1 MSSAFTSK
9 NKDKSRKV
17 SSIFSGGKTW
27 FVFAILIAV
36 AAAAVVFGV
45 LSQAVA
51 TTTYYVLS
59 KDVPANNQI
68 LPDMLKAVKTSSG
81 TAPGNAMTVGE
92 VKRTPTYAKYAL
104 KAGDIVS
111 PSNTGPLTPLT
122 AGIPEGYT
130 IASFSADAKDAVSGK
145 IATGNYIDVIATSND
160 SSGSTAKTVL
170 RHVLVVDVAIDPSK
184 IGDSTQSTTTT
195 TDAAGTAA
203 SNATGD
209 KSQQSSTQDKLREGI
224 PSLYTIALTPED
236 AVKLALIKDSKLL
249 ITLSPA
255 ENKNGVTP
263 KNIQESLGNVF
274 GPNAVGDS
282 GAGTKSTYEQ
292 GTATP
297 SATASPSAAPAPAAT
312 TKAPAPTPVPSA
324 SPSASDE

>member
-130 IASFSADAKDAVSGK
+130 VASFSADAKDAVSGK

-160 SSGSTAKTVL
+160 STGSTAKTVL

-184 IGDSTQSTTTT
+184 IGDSQKTTTT

-209 KSQQSSTQDKLREGI
+209 KSQQSSTQDQLREGV
-224 PSLYTIALTPED
+224 PSLYTIALTPQD

-274 GPNAVGDS
+274 GPDAVGDS

-292 GTATP
+292 GSATP
-297 SATASPSAAPAPAAT
+297 SASPSAAPSAAPAPAAT
-312 TKAPAPTPVPSA
+312 KTATPTPVPSA
-324 SPSASDE
+324 SNDSE

>member
-130 IASFSADAKDAVSGK
+130 VASFSADAKDAVSGK

-160 SSGSTAKTVL
+160 STGSTAKTVL

-184 IGDSTQSTTTT
+184 IGDSQQTTTT

-209 KSQQSSTQDKLREGI
+209 KSQQSSTQDQLREGV

-263 KNIQESLGNVF
+263 KNIQDSLGNVF
-274 GPNAVGDS
+274 GPDAVGDS

-292 GTATP
+292 GSATP
-297 SATASPSAAPAPAAT
+297 SASPSAAPSAAPAPAAT
-312 TKAPAPTPVPSA
+312 TKATPTPVPSA
-324 SPSASDE
+324 SSDSE

>member
-130 IASFSADAKDAVSGK
+130 VASFSADAKDAVSGK

-160 SSGSTAKTVL
+160 STGSTAKTVL

-184 IGDSTQSTTTT
+184 IGDSQTTTTT

-209 KSQQSSTQDKLREGI
+209 KSQQSSTQDQLREGV
-224 PSLYTIALTPED
+224 PSLYTIALTPQD

-274 GPNAVGDS
+274 GPDAVGDS

-292 GTATP
+292 GSATP
-297 SATASPSAAPAPAAT
+297 SASPSAAPSAAPAPAAT
-312 TKAPAPTPVPSA
+312 TKATPTPAPSA
-324 SPSASDE
+324 SSDSE

>member
-130 IASFSADAKDAVSGK
+130 VASFSADAKDAVSGK

-160 SSGSTAKTVL
+160 STGSTAKTVL

-184 IGDSTQSTTTT
+184 IGDSQKTTTT

-209 KSQQSSTQDKLREGI
+209 KSQQSSTQDQLREGV
-224 PSLYTIALTPED
+224 PSLYTIALTPQD

-274 GPNAVGDS
+274 GPDAVGDS

-292 GTATP
+292 GSATP
-297 SATASPSAAPAPAAT
+297 SASPSAAPSAAPAPAAT
-312 TKAPAPTPVPSA
+312 TKATPTPAPSA
-324 SPSASDE
+324 SSDSE

>member
-51 TTTYYVLS
+51 TTTYYVLN

-81 TAPGNAMTVGE
+81 TAPGNAMSVGE

-122 AGIPEGYT
+122 AGIPDGYT
-130 IASFSADAKDAVSGK
+130 VASFSADAKDAVSGK
-145 IATGNYIDVIATSND
+145 IATGNYIDVIATNND
-160 SSGSTAKTVL
+160 TTGSSAKTVL

-184 IGDSTQSTTTT
+184 IGDSQKTTTT

-209 KSQQSSTQDKLREGI
+209 KSQQSSTQDQLRQGI

-274 GPNAVGDS
+274 GPSNVGDS

-292 GTATP
+292 GNSTP
-297 SATASPSAAPAPAAT
+297 SASPSAAPSAVPSPAAT
-312 TKAPAPTPVPSA
+312 SKATAPVPSP
-324 SPSASDE
+324 SPSASNE

>member
-81 TAPGNAMTVGE
+81 TAPGNAMTIGE

-130 IASFSADAKDAVSGK
+130 VASFSADAKDAVSGK

-160 SSGSTAKTVL
+160 STGSTAKTVL

-184 IGDSTQSTTTT
+184 IGDSTKTTTT

-209 KSQQSSTQDKLREGI
+209 KSQQSSTQDQLREGV
-224 PSLYTIALTPED
+224 PSLYTIALTPQD

-274 GPNAVGDS
+274 GPDAVGDS

-292 GTATP
+292 GSSTP
-297 SATASPSAAPAPAAT
+297 ATASPSAAPSAAPAPAAT
-312 TKAPAPTPVPSA
+312 TKATPTPAPSA
-324 SPSASDE
+324 SNDSE